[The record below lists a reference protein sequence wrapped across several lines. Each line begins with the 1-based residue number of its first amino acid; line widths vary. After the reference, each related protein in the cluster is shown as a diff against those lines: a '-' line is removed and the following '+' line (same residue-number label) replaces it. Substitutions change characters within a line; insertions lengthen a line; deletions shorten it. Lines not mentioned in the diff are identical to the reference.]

1 GSRQAI
7 EVQHAP
13 GCASVRARPPVVAV
27 QLSLGLGMVGKVI
40 IVLAI
45 GAGKKPRAA
54 QGAAPPGP
62 TCRRATGHP
71 ARSRGTHRR
80 RATGPNLSAAAGR
93 NSAFV
98 GGTVRLTGRVQGCP
112 PAAGTAPHL
121 PQASPR
127 TNQMPV
133 QIPMS
138 QRATRAPDPDRG
150 GGSLPQRL
158 RVKVNVQ
165 VYEHEVEPR
174 LLLVQYLRDVLG
186 LTGTHVGCD
195 TSHCGACTVLLDGEA
210 VKSCTVLAVQADGGE
225 VTTIEGLAQHGRL
238 HPLQEAFWEHHG
250 LQCGYCTPG
259 MIMSALDLLNRHPDP
274 DEETI
279 RRGLEGNLCRCTGYQ
294 NIVRAVQAAAARM
307 RAAEA
312 AAAAGGGDD

>member
-1 GSRQAI
+1 
-7 EVQHAP
+7 
-13 GCASVRARPPVVAV
+13 
-27 QLSLGLGMVGKVI
+27 
-40 IVLAI
+40 
-45 GAGKKPRAA
+45 
-54 QGAAPPGP
+54 
-62 TCRRATGHP
+62 
-71 ARSRGTHRR
+71 
-80 RATGPNLSAAAGR
+80 
-93 NSAFV
+93 
-98 GGTVRLTGRVQGCP
+98 
-112 PAAGTAPHL
+112 
-121 PQASPR
+121 
-127 TNQMPV
+127 
-133 QIPMS
+133 MS
-138 QRATRAPDPDRG
+138 QD
-150 GGSLPQRL
+150 S
-158 RVKVNVQ
+158 RVRVRIRVNGDVH
-165 VYEHEVEPR
+165 EHEVEPR